1 MLTIFRILKVLS
13 HNFNGGNML
22 KGKVCVVTGAG
33 RGIGYE
39 IARVFAQNGAMLALV
54 DVRFPEDFHFP
65 YGEFRTYELDV
76 SNFDSSQEVVKNITD
91 DFKKI
96 DVLVNNAGITKDNL
110 LMRMKKEEWEAVI
123 NINLNGIFNVTRAAL
138 RPLLKSEDGAIINI
152 ASVVGLMGNAGQA
165 NYSASK
171 AGLIGFT
178 RSLAKETSSRN
189 LRVNAVAPGFI
200 KTDMTDKL
208 NEKQKEAIISQVP
221 MNRLG
226 TPEEVANICL
236 FLASPMAS
244 YVTGQVIAVDG
255 GMTMY

>member
-1 MLTIFRILKVLS
+1 MLR
-13 HNFNGGNML
+13 N
-22 KGKVCVVTGAG
+22 KVCVVTGAG

-39 IARVFAQNGAMLALV
+39 IARVFAQNGAMIALV
-54 DVRFPEDFHFP
+54 DVRFPENFHFP

-76 SNFDSSQEVVKNITD
+76 ANFDQAQDVFKNITD

-110 LMRMKKEEWEAVI
+110 LMRMKKEEWDSVI
-123 NINLNGIFNVTRAAL
+123 NINLNGVFNVTRAAL
-138 RPLLKSEDGAIINI
+138 RSLLKSEAGSIINI

-171 AGLIGFT
+171 AGVIGMT
-178 RSLAKETSSRN
+178 RTLAKEVSSRN

-221 MNRLG
+221 MSRLG
-226 TPEEVANICL
+226 NPEEVANICL
-236 FLASPMAS
+236 FLASPMSS

>member
-1 MLTIFRILKVLS
+1 MEGKMLR
-13 HNFNGGNML
+13 N
-22 KGKVCVVTGAG
+22 KVCVVTGAG

-39 IARVFAQNGAMLALV
+39 IARVFAQNGAMIALV
-54 DVRFPEDFHFP
+54 DVRFPENFHFP

-76 SNFDSSQEVVKNITD
+76 ANFDQAQDVFKNITD

-110 LMRMKKEEWEAVI
+110 LMRMKKEEWDSVI
-123 NINLNGIFNVTRAAL
+123 NINLNGVFNVTRAAL
-138 RPLLKSEDGAIINI
+138 RSLLKSEAGSIINI

-171 AGLIGFT
+171 AGVIGMT
-178 RSLAKETSSRN
+178 RTLAKEVSSRN

-221 MNRLG
+221 MSRLG
-226 TPEEVANICL
+226 NPEEVANICL
-236 FLASPMAS
+236 FLASPMSS

>member
-1 MLTIFRILKVLS
+1 
-13 HNFNGGNML
+13 ML

-39 IARVFAQNGAMLALV
+39 IARVFAQNGAMLALI

-65 YGEFRTYELDV
+65 YGEFRTYELNVADFDQAQDV
-76 SNFDSSQEVVKNITD
+76 LKNVTE

-96 DVLVNNAGITKDNL
+96 DVLVNNAGITRDNL
-110 LMRMKKEEWEAVI
+110 LMRMKKEEWESVI
-123 NINLNGIFNVTRAAL
+123 DINLNGIFNVTRASL
-138 RPLLKSEDGAIINI
+138 RALLKSDSGSIINI

-178 RSLAKETSSRN
+178 RSLAKETSSRS

-226 TPEEVANICL
+226 NPEEVANICL